1 MLMEK
6 IYLVNYRIEIFKQ
19 IKFSKMKTIIVII
32 GVLVFGV
39 GRSFSQ
45 SNIKS
50 VTAIY
55 SPIEALGP
63 EAGIKRGDPSDII
76 KVGLLYYVWY
86 WKVGENV
93 RWATWY
99 ATSPD
104 GYTWTEKGE
113 ALPPGKDGS
122 WDDEGCF
129 TPGILATNKKYYLFY
144 SGVNNPYRTK
154 DLEKSKTRIGI
165 AFSDSPDGPWIKL
178 STNPILVPDGDK
190 TKFDSH
196 RVDDASLIVRDGK
209 YWLYYKGRQWGK
221 SPRETK
227 MGVAIANNPEGPYV
241 KYENNPVV
249 KGGHEVLVWPQ
260 GKGVAT
266 MIGEE
271 GGEDVHKSIMYAENG
286 LNFRKT
292 HSFTNKNVPYG
303 PGAFRP
309 EAFTDSDNGK
319 IIEWGLHRVT
329 KNGFEFLERFDL
341 KELFNEAK

>member
-1 MLMEK
+1 MK
-6 IYLVNYRIEIFKQ
+6 IFV
-19 IKFSKMKTIIVII
+19 VII
-32 GVLVFGV
+32 SMLFVGVNS
-39 GRSFSQ
+39 SFSQ
-45 SNIKS
+45 SNLKS
-50 VTAIY
+50 VKATY

-63 EAGIKRGDPSDII
+63 EEGIKRGDPSDII
-76 KVGLLYYVWY
+76 KVGSLYYVWY

-104 GYTWTEKGE
+104 GFTWTEKGE
-113 ALPPGKDGS
+113 ALPPGKEGS

-129 TPGILATNKKYYLFY
+129 TPGILIANDKYYLFY
-144 SGVNNPYRTK
+144 SGVNNPYKTK

-165 AFSDSPDGPWIKL
+165 AFSNSPDGPWVKL
-178 STNPILVPDGDK
+178 STNPILIPSTDK

-196 RVDDASLIVRDGK
+196 RIDDASIIVRDGK

-227 MGVAIANNPEGPYV
+227 MGVAIANRPEGPYI
-241 KYENNPVV
+241 KYKNNPVV

-266 MIGEE
+266 MIGKE
-271 GGEDVHKSIMYAENG
+271 GTEDVRKSIMYAKDG
-286 LNFRKT
+286 LNFKKT
-292 HSFTNKNVPYG
+292 HNFTNKNVPWA

-309 EAFTDSDNGK
+309 EAFTNSKKGK
-319 IIEWGLHRVT
+319 LIEWGIQRV
-329 KNGFEFLERFDL
+329 KKDGIEYLERFDL
-341 KELFNEAK
+341 KEVNKTKQ